1 MSNLAHTQL
10 ILRDLIGFPTVSCD
24 SNLDMMAYMANRL
37 EAFGARV
44 DLIHDET
51 GNKCN
56 LFATLGPD
64 ISGGVVLS
72 GHSDVVPV
80 TDQDW
85 SGDPWDMR
93 EEDGRLFGRGTCDMK
108 GFIAATLALAPS
120 FAARNLRRPIH
131 FAFTH
136 DEEVGCLGAQS
147 LVEVLRS
154 RDTLPS
160 VAIVGEPTMMGV
172 IEGHKGCCEYTTRFT
187 GLEGHGSAPDRG
199 VNAVLYAVRYVNRLM
214 QLADEL
220 RTRAPASSR
229 YDPPWT
235 TVNVGRLSGGVAHNV
250 IPGKAELEWEMR
262 PVRDAD
268 SAFVKQALHDLV
280 AKELLPEMQQIW
292 PDADISTETVGEVV
306 GLDPVDDN
314 AARHLIA
321 ELTGINSADVV
332 PFGTE
337 AGLFQAL
344 GMSVVLCGPGSIA
357 QAHKPDEFVAL
368 DQLSQCLTMLE
379 RLGESCA
386 A

>member
-1 MSNLAHTQL
+1 MTHLDRTRD
-10 ILRDLIGFPTVSCD
+10 ILRDLIAFPTVSAD
-24 SNLDMMAYMANRL
+24 PNLDMMGYIADLLDAH
-37 EAFGARV
+37 GARV
-44 DLIHDET
+44 DLIHDAT
-51 GNKCN
+51 GRKCN
-56 LFATLGPD
+56 LFASLGPEID
-64 ISGGVVLS
+64 GGVMLS

-85 SGDPWDMR
+85 SRDPWQMW
-93 EEDGRLFGRGTCDMK
+93 EEDARLYGRGACDMK

-120 FAARNLRRPIH
+120 FASRNLRRPIH

-147 LVEVLRS
+147 LVDALRD
-154 RDTLPS
+154 RDARPS

-187 GLEGHGSAPDRG
+187 GLEGHGSAPDLG

-214 QLADEL
+214 QLAEEMKS
-220 RTRAPASSR
+220 RAPADSR
-229 YDPPWT
+229 FNPPWT
-235 TVNVGRLSGGVAHNV
+235 TVNVGRLAGGVAHNV
-250 IPGKAELEWEMR
+250 IPGKAELDWEMR
-262 PVRDAD
+262 PVQDAD
-268 SAFVKQALHDLV
+268 ARHIKGALEELV
-280 AKELLPEMQQIW
+280 ATELLPEMRRIW
-292 PDADISTETVGEVV
+292 PEADITTETIGEVV
-306 GLDPVDDN
+306 GLHPVPDN

-321 ELTGINSADVV
+321 ELTGANSADVV

-337 AGLFQAL
+337 AGLFQSL
-344 GMSVVLCGPGSIA
+344 GMSVVVCGPGSIA

-379 RLGESCA
+379 RLGQSCA

>member
-1 MSNLAHTQL
+1 MTHLDRTRD
-10 ILRDLIGFPTVSCD
+10 ILRDLIAFPTVSAD
-24 SNLDMMAYMANRL
+24 PNLDMMGYIADLLDAH
-37 EAFGARV
+37 GARV
-44 DLIHDET
+44 DLIHDAT
-51 GNKCN
+51 GRKCN
-56 LFATLGPD
+56 LFASLGPEID
-64 ISGGVVLS
+64 GGVMLS

-85 SGDPWDMR
+85 SRDPWQMW
-93 EEDGRLFGRGTCDMK
+93 EEDARLYGRGACDMK

-120 FAARNLRRPIH
+120 FASRNLRRPIH

-147 LVEVLRS
+147 LVDALRD
-154 RDTLPS
+154 RDARPS

-187 GLEGHGSAPDRG
+187 GLEGHGSAPDLG

-214 QLADEL
+214 QLAEEMKS
-220 RTRAPASSR
+220 RAPAGSR
-229 YDPPWT
+229 FNPPWT
-235 TVNVGRLSGGVAHNV
+235 TVNVGRLAGGVAHNV
-250 IPGKAELEWEMR
+250 IPGKAELDWEMR
-262 PVRDAD
+262 PVQDAD
-268 SAFVKQALHDLV
+268 ARHIKGALEDLV
-280 AKELLPEMQQIW
+280 ATELLPEMRRIW
-292 PDADISTETVGEVV
+292 PEADITTETIGEVV
-306 GLDPVDDN
+306 GLHPVEDN

-321 ELTGINSADVV
+321 ELTGANSADVV

-337 AGLFQAL
+337 AGLFQSL
-344 GMSVVLCGPGSIA
+344 GMSVVVCGPGSIA

-379 RLGESCA
+379 RLGQSCA

>member
-1 MSNLAHTQL
+1 MTHLNRTRD
-10 ILRDLIGFPTVSCD
+10 ILRDLIAFPTVSAD
-24 SNLDMMAYMANRL
+24 PNLDMMGYIADLLDAH
-37 EAFGARV
+37 GARV
-44 DLIHDET
+44 DLIHDAT
-51 GNKCN
+51 GRKCN
-56 LFATLGPD
+56 LFASLGPEID
-64 ISGGVVLS
+64 GGVMLS

-85 SGDPWDMR
+85 SRDPWQMW
-93 EEDGRLFGRGTCDMK
+93 EEDARLYGRGACDMK

-120 FAARNLRRPIH
+120 FTSRNLRRPIH

-147 LVEVLRS
+147 LVDALRD
-154 RDTLPS
+154 RDARPS

-187 GLEGHGSAPDRG
+187 GLEGHGSAPDLG

-214 QLADEL
+214 QLAEEMKS
-220 RTRAPASSR
+220 RAPAASR
-229 YDPPWT
+229 FNPPWT
-235 TVNVGRLSGGVAHNV
+235 TVNVGRLAGGVAHNV
-250 IPGKAELEWEMR
+250 IPGKAELDWEMR
-262 PVRDAD
+262 PVQDAD
-268 SAFVKQALHDLV
+268 ARHIKGALEDLV
-280 AKELLPEMQQIW
+280 ATELLPEMRRIW
-292 PDADISTETVGEVV
+292 PEADITTETIGEVV
-306 GLDPVDDN
+306 GLHPVKDN

-321 ELTGINSADVV
+321 ELTGANSADVV

-337 AGLFQAL
+337 AGLFQSL
-344 GMSVVLCGPGSIA
+344 GMSVVVCGPGSIA

-379 RLGESCA
+379 RLGQSCA

>member
-1 MSNLAHTQL
+1 MTHLDRTRD
-10 ILRDLIGFPTVSCD
+10 ILRDLIAFPTVSAD
-24 SNLDMMAYMANRL
+24 PNLDMMGYIADLLDAH
-37 EAFGARV
+37 GARV
-44 DLIHDET
+44 DLIHDAT
-51 GNKCN
+51 GRKCN
-56 LFATLGPD
+56 LFASLGPEID
-64 ISGGVVLS
+64 GGVMLS

-85 SGDPWDMR
+85 SRDPWQMW
-93 EEDGRLFGRGTCDMK
+93 EEDARLYGRGACDMK

-120 FAARNLRRPIH
+120 FASRNLRRPIH

-147 LVEVLRS
+147 LVDALRD
-154 RDTLPS
+154 RDARPS

-187 GLEGHGSAPDRG
+187 GLEGHGSAPDLG

-214 QLADEL
+214 QLAEEMKS
-220 RTRAPASSR
+220 RAPAASR
-229 YDPPWT
+229 FNPPWT
-235 TVNVGRLSGGVAHNV
+235 TVNVGRLAGGVAHNV
-250 IPGKAELEWEMR
+250 IPGKAELDWEMR
-262 PVRDAD
+262 PVQDAD
-268 SAFVKQALHDLV
+268 ARHVKGALEDLV
-280 AKELLPEMQQIW
+280 ATELLPEMRRIW
-292 PDADISTETVGEVV
+292 PEADITTETIGEVV
-306 GLDPVDDN
+306 GLHPVEDN

-321 ELTGINSADVV
+321 ELTGANSADVV

-337 AGLFQAL
+337 AGLFQSL
-344 GMSVVLCGPGSIA
+344 GMSVVVCGPGSIA

-379 RLGESCA
+379 RLGQSCA